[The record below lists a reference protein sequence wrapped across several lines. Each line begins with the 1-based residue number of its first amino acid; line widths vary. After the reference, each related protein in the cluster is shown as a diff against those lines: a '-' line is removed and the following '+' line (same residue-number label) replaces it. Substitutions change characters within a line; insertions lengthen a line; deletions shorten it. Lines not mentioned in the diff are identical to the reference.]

1 MCDCSLAVA
10 HTQIEVAMKRLAALY
25 TAGTLSDQQFAIA
38 LFVCSAPNADTTTQ
52 ALASIFA
59 GSARSLQRA
68 LKGLVELGL
77 LERVSAGPR
86 SYCYRAA
93 VTRPSAPKAQHRS
106 VEVPT
111 RWVQALAPHQ
121 RSAPQRVKSAVRDRL
136 QVFLART
143 QPSEISPEIWEAIHR
158 ARFPWGYVAQLLTR
172 EGELKPHARAP
183 ERAPE
188 PASDT
193 PTQHRATHQPHT
205 EEEIEWLLE
214 QQIAKFRT

>member
-10 HTQIEVAMKRLAALY
+10 HTQIEDVMKHLVALH
-25 TAGTLSDQQFAIA
+25 TAGEITDQQFAIA
-38 LFVCSAPNADTTTQ
+38 LYVWSAPNADTTTQ
-52 ALASIFA
+52 ALTSIFA

-68 LKGLVELGL
+68 LKGLVELGV

-93 VTRPSAPKAQHRS
+93 VTRPPAPKTQHRS
-106 VEVPT
+106 VEVPA

-183 ERAPE
+183 ERT
-188 PASDT
+188 ASDT
-193 PTQHRATHQPHT
+193 PTQHRATPQPHT
-205 EEEIEWLLE
+205 EEDIEWLLE

>member
-10 HTQIEVAMKRLAALY
+10 HTQIEDVMKHLAALH

-38 LFVCSAPNADTTTQ
+38 LYVCSAPNADTTTQ
-52 ALASIFA
+52 ALISIFA
-59 GSARSLQRA
+59 GSARSLQRT
-68 LKGLVELGL
+68 LKELVELGV

-86 SYCYRAA
+86 SYCYQAA
-93 VTRPSAPKAQHRS
+93 ITRPLAPKTQHRS
-106 VEVPT
+106 VEVPD

-121 RSAPQRVKSAVRDRL
+121 RIAPQRVKSTVRDRL

-172 EGELKPHARAP
+172 EGELKPHARAL
-183 ERAPE
+183 EQAE
-188 PASDT
+188 PVSDT
-193 PTQHRATHQPHT
+193 PTKHRATPQPHT
-205 EEEIEWLLE
+205 EEEIEWILK

>member
-10 HTQIEVAMKRLAALY
+10 HTQIEDVMKHLAALH

-68 LKGLVELGL
+68 LKGLVDAGV

-93 VTRPSAPKAQHRS
+93 VATRPPAPKAQHRS
-106 VEVPT
+106 VEVPA

-121 RSAPQRVKSAVRDRL
+121 RSAPQRVKSTVRDRL

-183 ERAPE
+183 EPT
-188 PASDT
+188 ASDT
-193 PTQHRATHQPHT
+193 PTQHRATPQPHT
-205 EEEIEWLLE
+205 EEDIEWLLE

>member
-1 MCDCSLAVA
+1 
-10 HTQIEVAMKRLAALY
+10 MKHLVALY
-25 TAGTLSDQQFAIA
+25 TAGEITDQQFAIA
-38 LFVCSAPNADTTTQ
+38 LYVCSAPNADTTTQ

-93 VTRPSAPKAQHRS
+93 VTRPPAPKTQHRS
-106 VEVPT
+106 VEVPA

-193 PTQHRATHQPHT
+193 PTHRATHHTHT
-205 EEEIEWLLE
+205 EEDIEWLLE

>member
-10 HTQIEVAMKRLAALY
+10 HTQIEVAMKRLAALH

-68 LKGLVELGL
+68 LKGLVELGV

-86 SYCYRAA
+86 SYSYRAA
-93 VTRPSAPKAQHRS
+93 VTRPPAPKTQHRS
-106 VEVPT
+106 VEVPA

-183 ERAPE
+183 ERT
-188 PASDT
+188 ASDT
-193 PTQHRATHQPHT
+193 PTQHRATPQPHT

>member
-1 MCDCSLAVA
+1 
-10 HTQIEVAMKRLAALY
+10 MKRLAALH
-25 TAGTLSDQQFAIA
+25 TAGEITDQQFAIA

-52 ALASIFA
+52 ALTSIFA

-68 LKGLVELGL
+68 LKGLVELGV

-93 VTRPSAPKAQHRS
+93 VTRPPAPKTQHRS
-106 VEVPT
+106 VEVPA
-111 RWVQALAPHQ
+111 RWVQALAPQQ

-183 ERAPE
+183 ERT
-188 PASDT
+188 ASDT

-205 EEEIEWLLE
+205 EEDIEWLLE

>member
-10 HTQIEVAMKRLAALY
+10 HTQIEDVMKHLVALH
-25 TAGTLSDQQFAIA
+25 TAGTLSNQQFAIA
-38 LFVCSAPNADTTTQ
+38 LYVCSAPNADTTTQ
-52 ALASIFA
+52 ALISIFA
-59 GSARSLQRA
+59 GSARSLQRT
-68 LKGLVELGL
+68 LKELVELGV

-86 SYCYRAA
+86 SYCYQAA
-93 VTRPSAPKAQHRS
+93 ITRPLAPKTQHRS
-106 VEVPT
+106 VEVPD

-121 RSAPQRVKSAVRDRL
+121 RIAPQRVKSTVRDRL

-183 ERAPE
+183 ERAPG

-193 PTQHRATHQPHT
+193 LNHRATTQPNT
-205 EEEIEWLLE
+205 EEEIEWILK

>member
-10 HTQIEVAMKRLAALY
+10 HTQIEVAMKRLAALH

-38 LFVCSAPNADTTTQ
+38 LYVCSAPNADTTTQ
-52 ALASIFA
+52 ALTSIFA

-68 LKGLVELGL
+68 LKGLVDAGV

-93 VTRPSAPKAQHRS
+93 VTRPPAPKTQHRS
-106 VEVPT
+106 VEVPA

-183 ERAPE
+183 ERT
-188 PASDT
+188 ASDT
-193 PTQHRATHQPHT
+193 PTQHRATPQPHT

>member
-10 HTQIEVAMKRLAALY
+10 HTQIEVAMKRLAALH

-38 LFVCSAPNADTTTQ
+38 LYVCSAPNADTTTQ

-59 GSARSLQRA
+59 GSARSLLRA
-68 LKGLVELGL
+68 LKGLVELGV

-93 VTRPSAPKAQHRS
+93 VTRPPAPKTQHRS
-106 VEVPT
+106 VEVPA

-158 ARFPWGYVAQLLTR
+158 ARFPWGYLAQLLTR

-183 ERAPE
+183 ERT
-188 PASDT
+188 ASDT
-193 PTQHRATHQPHT
+193 PNHRATPQPHT
-205 EEEIEWLLE
+205 HTEEDIEWLLE

>member
-1 MCDCSLAVA
+1 VCDCSLAVA
-10 HTQIEVAMKRLAALY
+10 HTQIEDVMKRLAALH
-25 TAGTLSDQQFAIA
+25 TAGEITDQQFAIA

-52 ALASIFA
+52 ALTSIFA

-93 VTRPSAPKAQHRS
+93 VVTRPPAPKAQHRS

-111 RWVQALAPHQ
+111 RWIQALAPHQ

-143 QPSEISPEIWEAIHR
+143 QPGEICPKIWEAIHR

-183 ERAPE
+183 EQT
-188 PASDT
+188 ASDT
-193 PTQHRATHQPHT
+193 FSQRATPQPHT
-205 EEEIEWLLE
+205 HTEEDIEWLLE

>member
-10 HTQIEVAMKRLAALY
+10 HTQIEDVMKHLVALY
-25 TAGTLSDQQFAIA
+25 TAGEITDQQFAIA
-38 LFVCSAPNADTTTQ
+38 LYVCSAPNADTTTQ

-93 VTRPSAPKAQHRS
+93 VTRPPAPKTQHRS
-106 VEVPT
+106 VEVPA

-193 PTQHRATHQPHT
+193 PTHRATHHTHT
-205 EEEIEWLLE
+205 EEDIEWLLE

>member
-10 HTQIEVAMKRLAALY
+10 HTQIEVAMKRLAALH

-38 LFVCSAPNADTTTQ
+38 LYVCSAPNADTTTQ
-52 ALASIFA
+52 ALTSIFA

-68 LKGLVELGL
+68 LKELVEFGV

-93 VTRPSAPKAQHRS
+93 VTRPPAPKTQHRS
-106 VEVPT
+106 VEVPA

-121 RSAPQRVKSAVRDRL
+121 RSAPQRVKSAVCDRL

-172 EGELKPHARAP
+172 EGELKPHARAL
-183 ERAPE
+183 EQAE

-193 PTQHRATHQPHT
+193 PNHRATTQPNT
-205 EEEIEWLLE
+205 EEEIEWILK

>member
-1 MCDCSLAVA
+1 MKHLVA
-10 HTQIEVAMKRLAALY
+10 IH
-25 TAGTLSDQQFAIA
+25 TAGEITDQQFAIA

-52 ALASIFA
+52 ALTSIFA

-68 LKGLVELGL
+68 LKGLVDAGV

-93 VTRPSAPKAQHRS
+93 VVTRPPAPKAQHRS
-106 VEVPT
+106 VEVPA

-183 ERAPE
+183 EQT
-188 PASDT
+188 ASDT
-193 PTQHRATHQPHT
+193 PNHRATHQTHTHT
-205 EEEIEWLLE
+205 EEDIEWLLE